1 MGKDGFYDL
10 NFRSI
15 LSDWSLLPPPMIL
28 VSPATQERARAKSDH
43 GLGHYFCV
51 CSLHDMSVSCS
62 SIKLRSGTYN
72 ITCHALMKRQ
82 EL

>member
-43 GLGHYFCV
+43 GLWIYLCLQ
-51 CSLHDMSVSCS
+51 SAHDMSGV
-62 SIKLRSGTYN
+62 LFF
-72 ITCHALMKRQ
+72 
-82 EL
+82 